1 MTRSEYQELVEF
13 LAPKFTR
20 IDERFEAIDRRFD
33 AMEERLTRVG
43 VLGEEDR
50 DRSRILAEAISSLN
64 GKVDAL
70 RDTMTDEFLAVRTE
84 MKTGFQAVRAEM
96 AYGFERLGSRVTR
109 LESLQA

>member
-1 MTRSEYQELVEF
+1 MTRSDYQELVEF
-13 LAPKFTR
+13 LAPKFGR
-20 IDERFEAIDRRFD
+20 IEQRFD
-33 AMEERLTRVG
+33 AIEERLTRVE

-70 RDTMTDEFLAVRTE
+70 RDTMADEFLAVRTE
-84 MKTGFQAVRAEM
+84 MKTGFRVVRAET
-96 AYGFERLGSRVTR
+96 AEGFERLGSRVTR